1 MSLKRLFWFTAV
13 SLMSLCLLLTAGLV
27 ATQWNTYR
35 RGVENVQIV
44 HHLQLA
50 LRVMQ
55 RISAERAPSNGLL
68 GANEAESPAIR
79 AELVQA
85 RTDSDRSIDDL
96 LDALDSSQR
105 DAYRP
110 IAAGITALRAELAQ
124 ARQSVDRLAGQESA
138 QRRSSDIGAAV
149 NNMIALTRRSV
160 LAAILAMSDPLLRNG
175 VANARLAASLHEYA
189 EQIGSQFTAAVAT
202 GRPLRP
208 DEVITIAKLNGRAEQ
223 LRFILELQLRS
234 QKNNRQLEAAL
245 NKVDIDYF
253 GNGLPMLNGLLATGL
268 QSGEYGMST
277 GQLAALYV
285 PKMKSIVELG
295 DLILNDAVNGIEA
308 KTHRAKTVLSVAIGL
323 AGLVLAIFYWLL
335 RNIRNRLVTPVLESA
350 GLFVALAN
358 GELDTPIPKRRGI
371 QEIGNLFRA
380 MEAFKASCIAR
391 IDLEREREALITQ
404 LQASSDTDF
413 LTGLLNRRAFYTYGE
428 PLFAIAQRYRND
440 LALILMDIDYF
451 KQVND
456 RHGHQIGDIVLQ
468 QVASLCQRMHR
479 KVDLVARYGG
489 EEFLMLLPHTSLE
502 QATAAAE
509 KLRAAIAAHSLTLPS
524 GATLNIRASFGV
536 AAYRDDATLDTLI
549 WRADQALYSAKD
561 GGRNQVQH

>member
-1 MSLKRLFWFTAV
+1 
-13 SLMSLCLLLTAGLV
+13 
-27 ATQWNTYR
+27 
-35 RGVENVQIV
+35 
-44 HHLQLA
+44 
-50 LRVMQ
+50 
-55 RISAERAPSNGLL
+55 
-68 GANEAESPAIR
+68 
-79 AELVQA
+79 
-85 RTDSDRSIDDL
+85 
-96 LDALDSSQR
+96 
-105 DAYRP
+105 
-110 IAAGITALRAELAQ
+110 
-124 ARQSVDRLAGQESA
+124 
-138 QRRSSDIGAAV
+138 
-149 NNMIALTRRSV
+149 
-160 LAAILAMSDPLLRNG
+160 
-175 VANARLAASLHEYA
+175 
-189 EQIGSQFTAAVAT
+189 
-202 GRPLRP
+202 
-208 DEVITIAKLNGRAEQ
+208 
-223 LRFILELQLRS
+223 
-234 QKNNRQLEAAL
+234 
-245 NKVDIDYF
+245 
-253 GNGLPMLNGLLATGL
+253 
-268 QSGEYGMST
+268 
-277 GQLAALYV
+277 
-285 PKMKSIVELG
+285 
-295 DLILNDAVNGIEA
+295 
-308 KTHRAKTVLSVAIGL
+308 VLSVAIGL

-350 GLFVALAN
+350 SLFVALAN
-358 GELDTPIPKRRGI
+358 GELDTPIPKPRGI

-380 MEAFKASCIAR
+380 MEAFKASCVAR

-468 QVASLCQRMHR
+468 QVASLCLRMHR

-524 GATLNIRASFGV
+524 GTTLDIRASFGV

-561 GGRNQVQH
+561 GGRNQVQRAG

>member
-1 MSLKRLFWFTAV
+1 
-13 SLMSLCLLLTAGLV
+13 LTAGLV

-68 GANEAESPAIR
+68 GANQAESPAIR

-85 RTDSDRSIDDL
+85 RSDSDRSIDDL

-110 IAAGITALRAELAQ
+110 IAAGITALRTELAQ
-124 ARQSVDRLAGQESA
+124 ARQTVDRLAGQALA
-138 QRRSSDIGAAV
+138 QRHSADIGTAV

-160 LAAILAMSDPLLRNG
+160 LAATDLSAILAMSDPVLRNG
-175 VANARLAASLHEYA
+175 VANARLAASLLEYA

-277 GQLAALYV
+277 GRLAALYA

-308 KTHRAKTVLSVAIGL
+308 KTQRAKNVLSVAIGL

-350 GLFVALAN
+350 SLFVALAN
-358 GELDTPIPKRRGI
+358 GELDTPIPKPRGI

-380 MEAFKASCIAR
+380 MEAFKASCVAR

-468 QVASLCQRMHR
+468 QVASLCLRMHR

-524 GATLNIRASFGV
+524 GTTLDIRASFGV

-561 GGRNQVQH
+561 GGRNQVQRAG